1 MAIQELSRYR
11 FVKRRSEK
19 TNDKIRLFS
28 EVHGIQV
35 ECLTPGEAPALVQ
48 LGLTQSEWFHMD
60 NAFAEQIL
68 LWHFND

>member
-35 ECLTPGEAPALVQ
+35 ECLTPSEAPALVQ
-48 LGLTQSEWFHMD
+48 LGQRSQNGFTQC
-60 NAFAEQIL
+60 IC
-68 LWHFND
+68 